1 MKPTLVGSTVPV
13 REINPAM
20 VKGFVHKMDQDHD
33 DRIAEAE
40 VLHINYLAN
49 LLLSDKDVTDMSAR

>member
-1 MKPTLVGSTVPV
+1 
-13 REINPAM
+13 M